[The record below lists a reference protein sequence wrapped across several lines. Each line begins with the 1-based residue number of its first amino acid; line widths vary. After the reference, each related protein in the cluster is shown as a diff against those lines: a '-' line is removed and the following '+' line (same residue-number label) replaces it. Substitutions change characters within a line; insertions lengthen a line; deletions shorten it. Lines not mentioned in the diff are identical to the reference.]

1 MKTPGKTRPKPAS
14 ATRLTEFRI
23 DRGNPDDGA
32 NPHIDAYFV
41 DRGDYGCDA
50 SKSSRQGHCLR
61 S

>member
-1 MKTPGKTRPKPAS
+1 VKTPGKTRPKPAS

-41 DRGDYGCDA
+41 DRGD
-50 SKSSRQGHCLR
+50 
-61 S
+61 